1 MTSAARQMKIEPG
14 RRFFLSALMMQRPFA
29 FALAVLAV
37 GIPARAQTAQN
48 KDKPAVAADQ
58 PSLQPYVII
67 ETSEGEIVLELD
79 AEKAPFMV
87 MNFLDYASSGFYND
101 TIFHRVVKGRMIHGG
116 GYTRELQ
123 LKESGL
129 RDPVV
134 YEGGNG
140 LLHTEGSVAAYR
152 RVDDLNSAQSQFFI
166 NSAANDSLDKLK
178 DGSSYTVFG
187 KVVGGMDVV
196 RNIESVEVGFNP
208 ALAAGL
214 SPYVPK
220 KPVIIKSVRVKTPLD
235 RAKAEA
241 IAKANAEAAADP
253 VGFRVAQLENECGVK
268 AVETNSGLKFI
279 DCKPGN
285 GAFPMGADTVEIN
298 FVGTLVDGKEFQSSK
313 SMGEGPMSLK
323 VDGAIRGLREG
334 LQKMREG
341 GRMIIIVPAKL
352 GFGGDGIPGKVPP
365 GATLFFDV
373 TLESVKHA
381 P

>member
-1 MTSAARQMKIEPG
+1 MIQKT
-14 RRFFLSALMMQRPFA
+14 FTLALTVLVSCA
-29 FALAVLAV
+29 FV
-37 GIPARAQTAQN
+37 RAQPAPSA
-48 KDKPAVAADQ
+48 DKSSAPANQ
-58 PSLQPYVII
+58 PSLQPQVVI
-67 ETSEGEIVLELD
+67 ETTEGEIVLELD
-79 AEKAPFMV
+79 AEKAPLMV

-101 TIFHRVVKGRMIHGG
+101 TVFHRVVKGRMIHGG
-116 GYTRELQ
+116 GYTKELQ

-129 RDPVV
+129 RDPAV

-140 LLHTEGSVAAYR
+140 LLHLEGSVAAYR

-166 NSAANDSLDKLK
+166 NTTANDSLDKLR

-196 RNIESVEVGFNP
+196 KKIESVEVGTNP

-220 KPVIIKSVRVKTPLD
+220 NPVVIKSVRVKTPLD

-241 IAKANAEAAADP
+241 IAKTNADAVADP
-253 VGFRVAQLENECGVK
+253 AGFRVAQLENECISK
-268 AVETNSGLKFI
+268 AVETKSGLRFI
-279 DCKPGN
+279 DCKSGN
-285 GAFPMGADTVEIN
+285 GAFPLAGDTVAIT

-313 SMGEGPMSLK
+313 SQGEGPMSVK
-323 VDGAIRGLREG
+323 VESAIRGLREG
-334 LQKMREG
+334 LPMMREG
-341 GRMIIIVPAKL
+341 GRMIFIVPAKL
-352 GFGGDGIPGKVPP
+352 GFGGAGIPGKVPP

-373 TLESVKHA
+373 TLESVKHT